1 MKSVAFCAPWIISSL
16 QNLLNKCWT
25 EAAAAGEGEVP
36 VLEAE
41 VGEEEVQEVVVG
53 VSSQAMWYLF
63 DGCDN

>member
-25 EAAAAGEGEVP
+25 EAAAAAGEGEVP

-53 VSSQAMWYLF
+53 VSSQAMW
-63 DGCDN
+63 